1 MAIIFA
7 YLKDWYIFT
16 SVSVYITYVSPLLVK
31 YYIAPRYTISVLP
44 CSSQKKTA
52 SQFLFFVFLL
62 IFFLDICTRSVL
74 VLGVAI
80 KWRRIDVDATPF
92 WRYML
97 SENKLFTSQYSNNI
111 IDWDYVLKKGNYEH
125 ISKYNYGGWQISG

>member
-52 SQFLFFVFLL
+52 SQFFFCFF
-62 IFFLDICTRSVL
+62 IDFFLDICTRSVL
-74 VLGVAI
+74 VLGVAT
-80 KWRRIDVDATPF
+80 K
-92 WRYML
+92 
-97 SENKLFTSQYSNNI
+97 
-111 IDWDYVLKKGNYEH
+111 
-125 ISKYNYGGWQISG
+125 